1 MGITIKQAE
10 RMKTIKYIAASLAII
25 AAASCQKDQTPE
37 QTQEQTV
44 TITANISNI
53 SNPDGKT
60 ALGTDDNTNIRK
72 VLWLHNESFS
82 LFDNDGQNHRFTTYG
97 ANNATSASFKHNP
110 GDGYA
115 ITEFATS
122 DKYYAIYPSIKNITM
137 SDGEIIAKLSD
148 EQTAVKDNIKDDFL
162 LMLGESDER
171 EYKENNETY
180 INMSFKHVTTLIKF
194 ELTEQVYGIRLL
206 VKNSDRKDTKIVG
219 NVTISTTNNTL
230 TAGSSQAKLVNKT
243 DSGYQHLEPG
253 TYYIAIIP
261 PTEEVYFRFDVATSL
276 DNNSPKYT
284 KIAEGKNT
292 NLRSIE
298 PGVILNI
305 GKFSATGIVTE

>member
-44 TITANISNI
+44 TITANISN
-53 SNPDGKT
+53 PDSKT
-60 ALGTDDNTNIRK
+60 ALGTDDNTNKRK
-72 VLWLHNESFS
+72 VLWLKNESFS
-82 LFDNDGQNHRFTTYG
+82 LFDQDGQNHRFTTYG
-97 ANNATSASFKHNP
+97 ADNATSASFKHNP

-115 ITEFATS
+115 ALADFTTS

-137 SDGEIIAKLSD
+137 SDGVIKAQLSA

-162 LMLGESDER
+162 LMLGESDET
-171 EYKENNETY
+171 EYTENDETY

-194 ELTEQVYGIRLL
+194 ELTEQVYGIRLI
-206 VKNSDRKDTKIVG
+206 VKNSEKNDTKIVG
-219 NVTISTTNNTL
+219 DVTISTTNNTL

-243 DSGYQHLEPG
+243 DSGYEYLEPG

-305 GKFSATGIVTE
+305 GKFSATGRVTE